1 MAPARFACS
10 LALLPGLALLLTPSA
25 VTGAVIEVTAG
36 GAVEDA
42 TYRFSDLSGSPLA
55 NFSAT
60 SSDRI
65 TASTDIE
72 TGSGN
77 RVDDRASRL
86 AAAEA
91 TIASL
96 QATIA
101 SVQTALSAK
110 LDATTAAST
119 YQPLLGHRDANNN
132 PVTFVDGG
140 CAVNRDYG
148 FITSKAVF
156 LAMQGCGCS
165 ANVGSTHMCASG

>member
-25 VTGAVIEVTAG
+25 VTGAMIEVTAG
-36 GAVEDA
+36 GAVGDA
-42 TYRFSDLSGSPLA
+42 TYQFSDLAGSPLA

-60 SSDRI
+60 SSDKI
-65 TASTDIE
+65 TASADLE

-77 RVDDRASRL
+77 RVDDLASRL

-96 QATIA
+96 
-101 SVQTALSAK
+101 QTALSAK

-119 YQPLLGHRDANNN
+119 YQPKLGHVDGSGN

-148 FITSKAVF
+148 YITSKAVF